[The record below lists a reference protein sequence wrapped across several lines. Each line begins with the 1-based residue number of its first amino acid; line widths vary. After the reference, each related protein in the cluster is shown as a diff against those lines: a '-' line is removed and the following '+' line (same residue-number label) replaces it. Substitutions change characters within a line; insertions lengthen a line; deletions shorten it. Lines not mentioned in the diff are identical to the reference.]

1 MSNELAKEWLQSK
14 WPNMRGCDVEWTMKR
29 YDYPDYVC
37 DYIKNNWVKISNDN
51 GGVYHKPTYNKKS
64 LNDNQKKEQEEE
76 EEKADDGKEMAKIYQ
91 QTGFAKGMDENN
103 KKALDV
109 MAKEG
114 MDAAAKHMMSNAGGD
129 YARMRSMY
137 G

>member
-1 MSNELAKEWLQSK
+1 MISLLEQICIQEILNI
-14 WPNMRGCDVEWTMKR
+14 
-29 YDYPDYVC
+29 
-37 DYIKNNWVKISNDN
+37 YIKNNWIQISNDN

-64 LNDNQKKEQEEE
+64 LDDNQKKEQEDSME
-76 EEKADDGKEMAKIYQ
+76 EEKEDDGKEMAKIYQ
-91 QTGFAKGMDENN
+91 QTGFAKAMDENN

-114 MDAAAKHMMSNAGGD
+114 MDAAVKHMFTDQKSGRGLS
-129 YARMRSMY
+129 YAEMRSRY